1 MPVPSVG
8 EVGQEEEV
16 DWEKVKEE
24 QREHGV
30 FYEDDYNYMQH
41 MKDLSK
47 PDYDYSA
54 VDAFLLSKDSRSNAN
69 AEKSRSGQHQLNLFC
84 FLFF

>member
-1 MPVPSVG
+1 MPVLPVG

-41 MKDLSK
+41 MKVWSL
-47 PDYDYSA
+47 
-54 VDAFLLSKDSRSNAN
+54 
-69 AEKSRSGQHQLNLFC
+69 
-84 FLFF
+84 